1 MYYDTPPIG
10 KYIDFLKKNR
20 IYIII
25 FSLFLAIFAL
35 VFINPKLFSSDE
47 GVWLQDS
54 LELKRTHSQDLE
66 SQHVTKISLH
76 VSNFD
81 TDAIKTFKGLETY
94 LNAFADV
101 SHVSSLLSQKHFY
114 NDKLEK
120 ESQLLKV
127 IETDVL
133 SNEELSLFIQSFSTL
148 YTSFVD
154 LQRKDFILYVFTK
167 DSFDLGDLKTK
178 FNIEIEQISSA
189 DDKLEFLIFALI
201 SAFIIMV
208 LFRLTFKSF
217 AASITAVTIIG
228 LTLLFS
234 IFAVQ
239 LILPKA
245 SIHIAMTLII
255 ISISLL
261 DYLYFY
267 YRWHVSQYNSDPA
280 HALMKCLDRNIKPAF
295 WTTTITVVGLAP
307 LLLIDSNVINVLCL
321 SAIFAST
328 IAYLL
333 NITLLPAMLSLFH
346 IDHPKVSYG
355 RYCYY
360 FANKELH
367 YKRNYLYVFVLISVM
382 VISFVGYTFL
392 TDANRFISN
401 HNSHNAIS
409 FEIMY
414 ENLDTSTIEDL
425 YRLENL
431 LQREF
436 DSVEHIESISTT
448 VDKLLDIKQS
458 HLPIDDTSLQETLFF
473 IQMYG
478 LDDKLIKEKSL
489 PVTIMLSKDSTQ
501 KADILKWLSTYTSLQ
516 LYFNDVDTLVSIVKM
531 QNSQVLLFT
540 IVTAV
545 LIIAS
550 FMGLIFRNL
559 YMVIVAFLATT
570 IPMAWFSFAMY
581 MLKLPFSLEVLIAM
595 IISLGLASDATI
607 HFAYKYWRARFNG
620 RSKKHSLEI
629 VFFYGA
635 VPVIIGS
642 LVLAVTFYGLSFSNA
657 LTLQL
662 IGQYSAL
669 LILMSLAVDLFLL
682 PILLLVTDRYLHERI
697 KNSNE

>member
-1 MYYDTPPIG
+1 MYYDTPSVG
-10 KYIDFLKKNR
+10 KYISFLISNR
-20 IYIII
+20 TYIILL
-25 FSLFLAIFAL
+25 SLIVAIFAFI
-35 VFINPKLFSSDE
+35 FINPNLFSSDE
-47 GVWLQDS
+47 RVWLQDS
-54 LELKRTHSQDLE
+54 IELKRTQSKDLQ

-76 VSNFD
+76 VPGFD
-81 TDAIKTFKGLETY
+81 ASAIKTFKALEMS
-94 LNAFADV
+94 LSSIKDV
-101 SHVSSLLSQKHFY
+101 SDVSSLLSQKHFY

-120 ESQLLKV
+120 DSQLLKV
-127 IETDVL
+127 IETDAL
-133 SNEELSLFIQSFSTL
+133 SDEELGSFIQSFSTL

-154 LQRKDFILYVFTK
+154 IDTKNFILYVFTK

-178 FNIEIEQISSA
+178 YDIQVEQISSE
-189 DDKLEFLIFALI
+189 DDKWEYLVFSLLSLLIIAI
-201 SAFIIMV
+201 
-208 LFRLTFKSF
+208 LFRLIFKSF
-217 AASITAVTIIG
+217 AASITAVSVIG

-234 IFAVQ
+234 IAAVQ
-239 LILPKA
+239 LLLPNVT
-245 SIHIAMTLII
+245 IHIAMSLIMV
-255 ISISLL
+255 SISLL

-267 YRWHVSQYNSDPA
+267 YRWHVSQYNSDPT
-280 HALMKCLDRNIKPAF
+280 HALVKSLDRNIKPAF

-307 LLLIDSNVINVLCL
+307 LLLIDSDVIKVLCL

-333 NITLLPAMLSLFH
+333 NISLLPAMLSHFH
-346 IDHPKVSYG
+346 VEHPKVTYG

-367 YKRNYLYVFVLISVM
+367 YKRNYLYVFVLISVV

-392 TDANRFISN
+392 NDANRFISN

-409 FEIMY
+409 FEVMY
-414 ENLDTSTIEDL
+414 EELDTSTIEGL

-436 DSVEHIESISTT
+436 ESVEHIESISTT

-458 HLPIDDTSLQETLFF
+458 HLPIEDGSLQEALFF

-478 LDDKLIKEKSL
+478 LDTKLIKEKSL
-489 PVTIMLSKDSTQ
+489 PITIMLSADSTE

-516 LYFNDVDTLVSIVKM
+516 LYFSDVDTLVSMVKM

-540 IVTAV
+540 VLTAV
-545 LIIAS
+545 LIIAF
-550 FMGLIFRNL
+550 FMGLIFRNI
-559 YMVIVAFLATT
+559 YMVIVAFLAST

-581 MLKLPFSLEVLIAM
+581 MLNLPFSLEVLIAM

-607 HFAYKYWRARFNG
+607 HFAYKYWRARFYG
-620 RSKKHSLEI
+620 RTKKHSLEI

-642 LVLAVTFYGLSFSNA
+642 AVLAVTFYGLSFSSA
-657 LTLQL
+657 MTLQL
-662 IGQYSAL
+662 IGQYSAV
-669 LILMSLAVDLFLL
+669 LILMSLAVDLFIL
-682 PILLLVTDRYLHERI
+682 PVLLLVVDKYLQKSI
-697 KNSNE
+697 KEAQE